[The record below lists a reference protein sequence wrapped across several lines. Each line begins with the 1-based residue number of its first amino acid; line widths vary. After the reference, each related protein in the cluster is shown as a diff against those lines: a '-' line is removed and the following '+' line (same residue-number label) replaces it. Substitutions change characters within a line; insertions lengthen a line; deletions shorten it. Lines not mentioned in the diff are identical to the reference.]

1 MFNCPVNSTPPL
13 VNVQLL
19 DKKYNDAKNKVYTEY
34 RVPLLGGP
42 TDRQGC
48 KAVEDMK
55 LDGRRCSAQNT
66 TQCEGQNANCS
77 LAPCTSQTFPY
88 MSKQQLYLGGEWG
101 LEKAIKGVCF
111 AYKFTPP
118 TQDLTTCGKT
128 LTQGKSLKL
137 RRLQSI
143 HPKHSKRRSRSVIGE
158 SVSE

>member
-55 LDGRRCSAQNT
+55 LDGRRCLAQNT

-101 LEKAIKGVCF
+101 VTKCNKRCRFCIQIYSTRSRFDNMWQNFDPGKVIEIKT
-111 AYKFTPP
+111 A
-118 TQDLTTCGKT
+118 
-128 LTQGKSLKL
+128 S
-137 RRLQSI
+137 
-143 HPKHSKRRSRSVIGE
+143 KHSSQAFKKTFKKCYW
-158 SVSE
+158 